1 MINWDKYDKRLVGL
15 VKLKDLVFENGHPGG
30 VNEGY
35 TSKGYIDLI
44 ETKKHNCLF
53 IQDHSRW
60 FHTSI
65 VVKQIECD
73 GYDLLQTLNSVY
85 KIEFIK

>member
-1 MINWDKYDKRLVGL
+1 MFNNPPLILAHKSSCNNGNFVTEDYIIVNDQGEYS
-15 VKLKDLVFENGHPGG
+15 LKDRACPHRAYLM
-30 VNEGY
+30 
-35 TSKGYIDLI
+35 
-44 ETKKHNCLF
+44 HNTG
-53 IQDHSRW
+53 D
-60 FHTSI
+60 

>member
-1 MINWDKYDKRLVGL
+1 MINWDKYDKRLLKVT
-15 VKLKDLVFENGHPGG
+15 KLKDVRFKDGHPSGIREGDMHGG
-30 VNEGY
+30 Y
-35 TSKGYIDLI
+35 FDLN

-65 VVKQIECD
+65 VEKQIECD

-85 KIEFIK
+85 KVEIVK

>member
-15 VKLKDLVFENGHPGG
+15 VKLKDTAFENHHPNG

-35 TSKGYIDLI
+35 TKSGYVNLA
-44 ETKKHNCLF
+44 ETKKHDCLF

-85 KIEFIK
+85 KIEFI